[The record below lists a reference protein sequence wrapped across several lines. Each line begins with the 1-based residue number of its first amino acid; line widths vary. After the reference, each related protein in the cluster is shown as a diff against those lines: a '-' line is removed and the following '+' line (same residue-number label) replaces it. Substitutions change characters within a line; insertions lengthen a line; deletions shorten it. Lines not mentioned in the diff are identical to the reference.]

1 MTMEYTLVV
10 SSCPCRCLYRLLAY
24 IDMYYSTE
32 NSSSSSPSLSILG
45 GWRRDTPVTEYV
57 CTKSKVWSTP
67 SQVTSE
73 VVCSEHAA
81 EPSIGLN
88 AYQKQDGSEQAT
100 GTFPKRDMTRNG
112 LGDIFL

>member
-1 MTMEYTLVV
+1 MMTMEYTLVV

-45 GWRRDTPVTEYV
+45 GWRRNTPVTEYV
-57 CTKSKVWSTP
+57 CTKSKVRSNP

-81 EPSIGLN
+81 EPRIECVSETGWLR
-88 AYQKQDGSEQAT
+88 ADDGHFSQERHDT
-100 GTFPKRDMTRNG
+100 
-112 LGDIFL
+112 